1 MYFMLSVVEAVYLCY
16 LQGKDGQ
23 EKELWVSSDN
33 VFRLFRANIS
43 LKYTALYFFLRCYV
57 AEVRILNMFM
67 LFQNSFPLGML
78 EIKKS
83 KYQELELSFIKA
95 MRITQIVGLI
105 LAVLMAVA
113 FFVKSL
119 PISVYMLCSI
129 QTFILLVPL
138 LLIIQEITTSS
149 FIFIRNMNV
158 WHRFKYESHKSYYFT
173 ATANLLILSLAIAI
187 SFIYDGFYFEC
198 FVSEKNLSSGS

>member
-1 MYFMLSVVEAVYLCY
+1 M
-16 LQGKDGQ
+16 
-23 EKELWVSSDN
+23 
-33 VFRLFRANIS
+33 FRLFRANIS

-67 LFQNSFPLGML
+67 LFQNSFPLGLL

-113 FFVKSL
+113 FFV
-119 PISVYMLCSI
+119 
-129 QTFILLVPL
+129 
-138 LLIIQEITTSS
+138 
-149 FIFIRNMNV
+149 
-158 WHRFKYESHKSYYFT
+158 
-173 ATANLLILSLAIAI
+173 
-187 SFIYDGFYFEC
+187 
-198 FVSEKNLSSGS
+198 